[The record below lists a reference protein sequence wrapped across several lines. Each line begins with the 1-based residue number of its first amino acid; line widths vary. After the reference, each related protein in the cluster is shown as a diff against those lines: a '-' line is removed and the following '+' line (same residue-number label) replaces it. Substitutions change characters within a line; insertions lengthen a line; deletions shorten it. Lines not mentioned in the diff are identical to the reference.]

1 MGRGQETGYT
11 REQGKRGW
19 REVQKCR
26 TMPKVTL
33 LVFLDSGGASAFAAA
48 SDKEGT
54 PAGDTYKEHQP
65 SLV

>member
-1 MGRGQETGYT
+1 
-11 REQGKRGW
+11 
-19 REVQKCR
+19 
-26 TMPKVTL
+26 MPKVTL